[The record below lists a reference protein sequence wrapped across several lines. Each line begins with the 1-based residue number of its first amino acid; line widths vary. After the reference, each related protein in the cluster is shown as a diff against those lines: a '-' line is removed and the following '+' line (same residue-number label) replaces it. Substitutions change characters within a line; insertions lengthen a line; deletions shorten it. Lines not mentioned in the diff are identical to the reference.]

1 MSEDE
6 RMSLAIIRGEIAGL
20 AADEQSM
27 VQACAAKLRDVLEA
41 EDMLPYA
48 LIALALVGA
57 EAAAGAL

>member
-20 AADEQSM
+20 AADEQAM